1 MGLERKQFLRSVL
14 DSASEQPRGAVFRWV
29 KQGGIAVSF
38 QAVKEYFQIAGLGQR
53 VLLLEQSSAT
63 VEQAAQALGCAPK
76 QIAKTLSFLVEEQ
89 PILIVAAGDAKVDNR
104 KYKEQFHQKAAMIP
118 REAVEDLVGHP
129 PGGVCPFCVLPG
141 VKVYLDVSLKRFEQV
156 YPAAGSGNSA
166 VLLNLPELE
175 EHSGGAGWIDVCK
188 GWEDTAQ

>member
-1 MGLERKQFLRSVL
+1 M
-14 DSASEQPRGAVFRWV
+14 
-29 KQGGIAVSF
+29 SF
-38 QAVKEYFQIAGLGQR
+38 QAVKDYFTQAGLSQR

-63 VEQAAQALGCAPK
+63 VQQAADALGCQPK
-76 QIAKTLSFLVEEQ
+76 QIAKTLSFLLEGQ
-89 PILIVAAGDAKVDNR
+89 PILIVAAGDAKIDNR

-118 REAVEDLVGHP
+118 REEVEPLTGHP
-129 PGGVCPFCVLPG
+129 PGGVCPFCIPSN

-175 EHSGGAGWIDVCK
+175 QYAKATAWVDVCK
-188 GWEDTAQ
+188 GWEENNR

>member
-1 MGLERKQFLRSVL
+1 M
-14 DSASEQPRGAVFRWV
+14 
-29 KQGGIAVSF
+29 SF
-38 QAVKEYFQIAGLGQR
+38 QAVKDYFTQAGLSQR

-63 VEQAAQALGCAPK
+63 VQQAADALGCRPK
-76 QIAKTLSFLVEEQ
+76 QIAKTLSFLLEGQ
-89 PILIVAAGDAKVDNR
+89 PILIVAAGDAKIDNR

-118 REAVEDLVGHP
+118 REEVEPLTGHP
-129 PGGVCPFCVLPG
+129 PGGVCPFCIPSN

-175 EHSGGAGWIDVCK
+175 QYAKATAWVDVCK
-188 GWEDTAQ
+188 GWEENNR

>member
-1 MGLERKQFLRSVL
+1 
-14 DSASEQPRGAVFRWV
+14 
-29 KQGGIAVSF
+29 
-38 QAVKEYFQIAGLGQR
+38 
-53 VLLLEQSSAT
+53 
-63 VEQAAQALGCAPK
+63 
-76 QIAKTLSFLVEEQ
+76 
-89 PILIVAAGDAKVDNR
+89 
-104 KYKEQFHQKAAMIP
+104 MIP